1 MGGQTQMLEININ
14 INASELAQAITLLAT
29 NLGQAKSVNVV
40 KSNSPKVELAEKAI
54 SSMSEMMNQV
64 IENVEPTK
72 EEKEQTTTEPTLT
85 VVEVRALVKKAAK
98 KDKAA
103 VKSLLKE
110 FGAESVTALDEE
122 HYQAFYDKVEELL

>member
-1 MGGQTQMLEININ
+1 MLEININ

-40 KSNSPKVELAEKAI
+40 KSESSTKATTD
-54 SSMSEMMNQV
+54 SKPVTKPTQE
-64 IENVEPTK
+64 EPTK
-72 EEKEQTTTEPTLT
+72 EEKATTTESTLT
-85 VVEVRALVKKAAK
+85 VVEVRALVKKATK

-103 VKSLLKE
+103 VKNLLKE
-110 FGAESVTALDEE
+110 FGAESVTALDEK